1 MRLAEQGKIIIKVGC
16 NEFALK
22 EDNPNVP
29 YSPEEVAADAAECAA
44 AGAAVVHFHSRFDD
58 GRQATEDDSNGAN
71 IYRRGIELTGKVSDV
86 IIYPTGHYRG
96 GDPLTSAD
104 LPPVFALI
112 NDPPPGA
119 PLELAP
125 VDGYRFERDNLYP
138 FSYPGLD
145 PVTGNLLPTPSGAMG
160 DQYVTDRQVPRYE
173 TTEVIREIVEA
184 GVVPVFSP
192 FDLTQFRL
200 VYHLAR
206 EGQVP
211 QPAFT
216 QIMLYGDRIWGPSA
230 RPSAFDTYL
239 SEWSED
245 VEAEHFYMPVC
256 MSDAATHRQ
265 LIEAALD
272 RGLNIR
278 VGLGDNPKLSRGQKN
293 ADLVH
298 EVVEA
303 AARRGLTPATP
314 AEVRTRFNL
323 KPRP

>member
-16 NEFALK
+16 NEFARK
-22 EDNPNVP
+22 EENPNVP
-29 YSPEEVAADAAECAA
+29 YTPEEVAADAVECAA
-44 AGAAVVHFHSRFDD
+44 AGAAIVHFHSRYAD
-58 GRQATEDDSNGAN
+58 GRQAIEDDSNGAN
-71 IYRRGIELTGKVSDV
+71 IYRRGIELTAISSDI

-96 GDPLTSAD
+96 GDPLTAAD

-112 NDPPPGA
+112 NDPPAGA

-125 VDGYRFERDNLYP
+125 VDGYRYERDNLYP
-138 FSYPGLD
+138 FAYPGLD
-145 PVTGNLLPTPSGAMG
+145 PVTGNLLPSPTGAMG
-160 DQYVTDRQVPRYE
+160 DQYVTDRQVARYKP
-173 TTEVIREIVEA
+173 TEVIREIVEH
-184 GVVPVFSP
+184 GVVPVFSS

-206 EGQVP
+206 EGHVP

-230 RPSAFDTYL
+230 RPAAFETYL
-239 SEWSED
+239 SEWSDD
-245 VEAEHFYMPVC
+245 VDAEHFYMPVA
-256 MSDAATHRQ
+256 MSDAETHRL
-265 LIEAALD
+265 LIESALD

-278 VGLGDNPKLSRGQKN
+278 VGLGDNPKLSRGQTN

-298 EVVEA
+298 EVVEV

>member
-1 MRLAEQGKIIIKVGC
+1 MRPSAPLPAPRCSFPFPLRRRASSHRG
-16 NEFALK
+16 
-22 EDNPNVP
+22 
-29 YSPEEVAADAAECAA
+29 
-44 AGAAVVHFHSRFDD
+44 RFQ
-58 GRQATEDDSNGAN
+58 RCEYLPA
-71 IYRRGIELTGKVSDV
+71 GIELTGKVSDV

-112 NDPPPGA
+112 NDPPAGA

-216 QIMLYGDRIWGPSA
+216 QIMLYGDR
-230 RPSAFDTYL
+230 
-239 SEWSED
+239 
-245 VEAEHFYMPVC
+245 
-256 MSDAATHRQ
+256 
-265 LIEAALD
+265 
-272 RGLNIR
+272 
-278 VGLGDNPKLSRGQKN
+278 LGVFRSPEC
-293 ADLVH
+293 V
-298 EVVEA
+298 
-303 AARRGLTPATP
+303 
-314 AEVRTRFNL
+314 
-323 KPRP
+323 